1 MPSSLL
7 CAGTVQEVKDD
18 AKQLIDI
25 VGDKGGLIIDGSVGI
40 PAEARREN
48 VFALTEAVHEYGV
61 HR

>member
-1 MPSSLL
+1 
-7 CAGTVQEVKDD
+7 VKDD

-25 VGDKGGLIIDGSVGI
+25 VGDKNGLIVDGSVGI